1 MAQSPSTTTPPL
13 IGTAPLSPGVAT
25 LNYAASVPGAHT
37 YGASYVGDSNFN
49 SFALT
54 NASTSMVVSKSASS
68 LSGPTVQPVVVPLG
82 SAGSIP
88 IAVSGAYSGPGIPAP
103 SGNVSYA
110 ITNSSGAT
118 VASCTVGI
126 VSGAV
131 SIPVASSLTAGLC
144 NVAVS
149 YTGDANYSAAI
160 TDNIALQIGTLT
172 PVVTYP
178 AQTAIVYGTALN
190 NNNLNATVV
199 YGSTSLAS
207 AGTTT
212 YTAAIGTGPSVP
224 VTNATVL
231 PAGTYTLTANW
242 VPNSANV
249 SLYSGATASTP

>member
-1 MAQSPSTTTPPL
+1 M

-118 VASCTVGI
+118 VASGNIGI

-178 AQTAIVYGTALN
+178 AQTAIVYGTAL